1 MGNIVNEKQP
11 VSRIL
16 STGQALSRL
25 QQLCSRAE
33 KCIADA
39 QKKLQDWK
47 IPANEIPAV
56 IKKLQ
61 AQGFIDEAR
70 YAKAFVRDKN
80 GLSHWGTVKI
90 KQALQTKKI
99 PAALISEALQEINR
113 EKYKNGLAQLLQRK
127 KAALKAASPA
137 ERTAKLLRFA
147 LGRGY
152 EYDIAQE
159 EIKRLG
165 D

>member
-1 MGNIVNEKQP
+1 L
-11 VSRIL
+11 SRIL
-16 STGQALSRL
+16 SVEQALSRL

-33 KCIADA
+33 KCVADV

-47 IPANEIPAV
+47 IPAKEISAI

-61 AQGFIDEAR
+61 TQGFIDEAR

-99 PAALISEALQEINR
+99 PAALISEALQEING
-113 EKYKNGLAQLLQRK
+113 EKYKNDLLQLLRRK
-127 KAALKAASPA
+127 EATLKAASPV

-152 EYDIAQE
+152 EYDMAQE
-159 EIKRLG
+159 AIKKL
-165 D
+165 DA

>member
-1 MGNIVNEKQP
+1 MLP
-11 VSRIL
+11 A
-16 STGQALSRL
+16 GQALARL

-33 KCIADA
+33 KCVADV

-47 IPANEIPAV
+47 VPANEVAPV

-70 YAKAFVRDKN
+70 YARAFVRDKN
-80 GLSHWGTVKI
+80 GLSHWGTAKI

-99 PAALISEALQEINR
+99 SPALISEALQEINR
-113 EKYKNGLAQLLQRK
+113 EKYKNDLLQLLQRK
-127 KAALKAASPA
+127 EAALKAAPPV
-137 ERTAKLLRFA
+137 ERMARLLRFA

-159 EIKRLG
+159 AIKKLG
-165 D
+165 IKN